1 MYTNEDKVN
10 IASSIEQVMDLLMK
24 MNSEYANLTSK
35 VQSLENRLAAVSV
48 LIDINEYMGNILGF
62 SDIISYLKDVIAGVL
77 GLDCKIYT
85 PAEISRMELNAK
97 YLVNSELYLP
107 DVKEAGDELFGY
119 NSGCLG
125 ILNLSKRGHIYGYLV
140 IHHERPDMIDND
152 KKELLQLIKS
162 QICIYFENADLF
174 AKVRDSAERDGL
186 TGLYNRLFLSQLL
199 DDWKN
204 KMSDINGAII
214 LDIDNFKL
222 INDRY
227 GHLNGDKVINML
239 VKVIKNSIENLPIP
253 AIRYGGEEFLLL
265 TKNMENTDILN
276 VAEKIRKGF
285 NSLNFQ
291 ESCLSVSVG
300 VSILGQSCKVT
311 DYVELIRTADSA
323 LYIAKKIGKNTVVMS
338 DEDSQLFENVS
349 FDITKYLSKYNR
361 FNTVGGI
368 YRINFSS
375 TRLLSVEEYNKLRR
389 CISSCFREYD
399 NIYDSVSLAFVVLS
413 DNEIPLELMREKVE
427 KALAGA
433 EFDFLS
439 FDMFSHSDAYREIM
453 LHSER
458 VAAICTSLAEAY
470 GLSEDE
476 CSKVKLAAANH
487 DVGKLYIDPGILNK
501 PGKLTPEEYKK
512 VKMHAFYSYQYA
524 QSRESL
530 KEVADYI
537 LYHHE
542 YVDGSGYFGKK
553 DIPLYSQF
561 IVIADIFDALTENR
575 CYRKAFTRNEAIE
588 IMEKEQHKFDKK
600 LFDLLK
606 QMHVYI

>member
-10 IASSIEQVMDLLMK
+10 IGSSIEQIMDLLMK
-24 MNSEYANLTSK
+24 MNSEYANLTTK

-48 LIDINEYMGNILGF
+48 LIDINEYMGNILSF

-85 PAEISRMELNAK
+85 PAEISRMELDPK
-97 YLVNSELYLP
+97 YLISSELYLP

-119 NSGCLG
+119 SSGCLG
-125 ILNLSKRGHIYGYLV
+125 ILNLLKRGHIYGYLV

-227 GHLNGDKVINML
+227 GHLNGDNVINML
-239 VKVIKNSIENLPIP
+239 VKAIKDSIENLPVL

-276 VAEKIRKGF
+276 VAESIRKEF

-291 ESCLSVSVG
+291 ESSLSVSVG
-300 VSILGQSCKVT
+300 VSILGQSCRVT
-311 DYVELIRTADSA
+311 DHLELIRTADSA
-323 LYIAKKIGKNTVVMS
+323 LYIAKRIGKNTVVLS

-361 FNTVGGI
+361 FNTMGGI

-375 TRLLSVEEYNKLRR
+375 TRLLSAEEFNRLRR
-389 CISSCFREYD
+389 CIASCFREYD
-399 NIYDSVSLAFVVLS
+399 NIYDSVSLSFVVLS
-413 DNEIPLELMREKVE
+413 DNEIPLELMREKIE
-427 KALAGA
+427 KALARA
-433 EFDFLS
+433 EFDFLT

-470 GLSEDE
+470 GLSEEE
-476 CSKVKLAAANH
+476 CKKVKLAAANH

-524 QSRESL
+524 KSRENL

-542 YVDGSGYFGKK
+542 YMDGSGYFRKT
-553 DIPLYSQF
+553 DIPLCSQI
-561 IVIADIFDALTENR
+561 IVVADIFDALTENR

-600 LFDLLK
+600 LFELLK

>member
-10 IASSIEQVMDLLMK
+10 IGSSIEQIIELLMK

-48 LIDINEYMGNILGF
+48 LIDINEYMGNILSF

-85 PAEISRMELNAK
+85 PAEIAVLDLNPV
-97 YLVNSELYLP
+97 YLTSSELYLP
-107 DVKEAGDELFGY
+107 DITASSEKLFGY
-119 NSGCLG
+119 GSGCLG
-125 ILNLSKRGHIYGYLV
+125 IINLSKRGHIYGYLV
-140 IHHERPDMIDND
+140 IHHKIPDMINED
-152 KKELLQLIKS
+152 KKALLQLIKS

-174 AKVRDSAERDGL
+174 SKVRDSAERDGL

-214 LDIDNFKL
+214 LDIDNFKA
-222 INDRY
+222 INDKY
-227 GHLNGDKVINML
+227 GHLNGDNVINML
-239 VKVIKNSIENLPIP
+239 VQVIRDATVNLPVL

-265 TKNMENTDILN
+265 TRGMETGDMLS
-276 VAEKIRKGF
+276 VAENIRSGF
-285 NSLNFQ
+285 NSLKFQ
-291 ESCLSVSVG
+291 ESGLSVSVG
-300 VSILGQSCKVT
+300 VSVLGQSCKVI
-311 DYVELIRTADSA
+311 DYMELIHTADSA
-323 LYIAKKIGKNTVVMS
+323 LYTAKKIGKNRVVLS
-338 DEDSQLFENVS
+338 EKDSQLFDNVS

-361 FNTVGGI
+361 FNTAGGI
-368 YRINFSS
+368 YRINFNSA
-375 TRLLSVEEYNKLRR
+375 RLLSTDEYGRLKR
-389 CISSCFREYD
+389 CIASCFREYD
-399 NIYDSVSLAFVVLS
+399 NIYDSVSLAFVILS
-413 DNEIPLELMREKVE
+413 DNEIPLALMTDKIQ
-427 KALAGA
+427 KALMLA

-458 VAAICTSLAEAY
+458 VAAISTSLAEAY
-470 GLSEDE
+470 GLSEEE
-476 CSKVKLAAANH
+476 CCRVRLAAANH

-501 PGKLTPEEYKK
+501 PGKLTQEEFGQ

-524 QSRESL
+524 QSRENL

-542 YVDGSGYFGKK
+542 CIDGSGYFGKK
-553 DIPLYSQF
+553 DIPVYSQ
-561 IVIADIFDALTENR
+561 IIMVADIFDALTENR
-575 CYRKAFTRNEAIE
+575 CYRKAYTRNEAIE
-588 IMEKEQHKFDKK
+588 IMEKERYKFDKGI
-600 LFDLLK
+600 FDLLK
-606 QMHVYI
+606 QMHKYI